1 MRNLLAFVVAV
12 PVCLLVACSS
22 SSDGG
27 TASPVDASTDAPPSN
42 PSDAGADA
50 PADSAPTND
59 AGDGGMYVEPTCTL
73 RDDSGGPGQYSDT
86 CVQRSWIKDYA
97 GTYTSAT
104 CELTVSIT
112 GAVAATF
119 TMKVLSGALAGTY
132 VIDWEGGAGGAGNDS
147 YYRFTTDATFAT
159 TKTLNFNA
167 GQAVNGGPDER
178 NASLRVEGLD
188 TGAGT
193 FTGRFGQLVAGKDAD
208 VDCGAFTKK

>member
-1 MRNLLAFVVAV
+1 MRNFLALVVSA
-12 PVCLLVACSS
+12 PVCLLAACSS

-27 TASPVDASTDAPPSN
+27 SAGPVDAGNDAPPSN
-42 PSDAGADA
+42 LPDAGADA
-50 PADSAPTND
+50 PVDGAPGTDASDSGT
-59 AGDGGMYVEPTCTL
+59 YVEPTCTL

-132 VIDWEGGAGGAGNDS
+132 VIDWEGGAAGAGNDS

-167 GQAVNGGPDER
+167 GQAINGGPDER

-188 TGAGT
+188 MGAGT
-193 FTGRFGQLVAGKDAD
+193 FTGRFGQLVGGKDTD